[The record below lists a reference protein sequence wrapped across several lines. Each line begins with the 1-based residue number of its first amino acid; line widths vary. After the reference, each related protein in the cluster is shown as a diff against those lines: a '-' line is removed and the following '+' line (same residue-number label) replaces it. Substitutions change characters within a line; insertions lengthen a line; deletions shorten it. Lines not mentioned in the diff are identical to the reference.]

1 MAAKQKI
8 LSVARTD
15 FLRRTRRVALR
26 KAGYEVES
34 AADLNDIERLCK
46 STTFAAA
53 VVGYAFEPEVKRTIA
68 DVIRRYSP
76 TMPIVE
82 LTLAEPEIPGSI
94 PSTPDASD
102 LIAGI
107 QAAVKKPK
115 AKKARNSG

>member
-8 LSVARTD
+8 LSVAKTD

-53 VVGYAFEPEVKRTIA
+53 VVGSAFEPEVKRTIA
-68 DVIRRYSP
+68 DVIRKYCP
-76 TMPIVE
+76 TLPIVE
-82 LTLAEPEIPGSI
+82 LTLAAPDISGSI

-107 QAAVKKPK
+107 QAAVRKPK
-115 AKKARNSG
+115 TRKATNSG